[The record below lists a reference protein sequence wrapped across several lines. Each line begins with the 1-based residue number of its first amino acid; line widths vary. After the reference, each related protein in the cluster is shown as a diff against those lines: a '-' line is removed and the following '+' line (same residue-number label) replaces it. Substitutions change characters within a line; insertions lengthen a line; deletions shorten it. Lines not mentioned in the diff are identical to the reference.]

1 MRIFLWILGL
11 FAAAIGLAVLA
22 RFNAGNVV
30 FFYPPWRV
38 DLSLNFFIVIA
49 VLLFV
54 MLFALIRALRTAQ
67 GMPQRVAQYRRAKRD
82 REANRSL
89 REALKS
95 LFEGRFGQ
103 AEKAATRAATVD
115 ENAGVAAL
123 LGARAAHRL
132 GQPARRKQ
140 WLDKAAGDESMRTAR
155 LMTEIELLVDDHHP
169 EQAMDA
175 VRELSSSGT
184 RHIQALRLALKANQ
198 AARNWPE
205 VLRLV
210 RTLDK
215 NNAIHPALSQRLREL
230 AYENLLA
237 DASHDPEA
245 IRRVWFA
252 IPADDRST
260 ASIAVRGARAF
271 ISRGLLEEASAII
284 EKALALDWD
293 ERLVRLW
300 RAAAG
305 TERSPALL
313 GQIERCEQLLL
324 KHPQDPELSLTL
336 GAFCLRQK
344 LWGKAQSCL
353 ESALSGASESE
364 TVRDAHLKLAQ
375 LHEALNAPE
384 QAASHY
390 RQSAL
395 AGVL

>member
-1 MRIFLWILGL
+1 MRIFLWLLGL

-22 RFNAGNVV
+22 RFNVGNVV
-30 FFYPPWRV
+30 FFYPPWRI
-38 DLSLNFFIVIA
+38 DLSLNFFVVLA
-49 VLLFV
+49 ALLFF
-54 MLFALIRALRTAQ
+54 MLFAVIRALRTAQ
-67 GMPQRVAQYRRAKRD
+67 GMPRRVAQYRRDKRD

-89 REALKS
+89 RESLKA

-103 AEKAATRAATVD
+103 AEKAAARAATVD
-115 ENAGVAAL
+115 ENAGIAAL
-123 LGARAAHRL
+123 VAARAAHRL

-140 WLDKAAGDESMRTAR
+140 WLDKVADDESLRAAR
-155 LMTEIELLVDDHHP
+155 LMTEIELLVDEHHP

-175 VRELSSSGT
+175 VRELNNSGT
-184 RHIQALRLALKANQ
+184 RHIHALRLALKANQ

-252 IPADDRST
+252 IPGEDRT
-260 ASIAVRGARAF
+260 RASIAVRGARAF
-271 ISRGLLEEASAII
+271 ISRALNEEASAII
-284 EKALALDWD
+284 EKALALEWD

-305 TERSPALL
+305 AERSPVLL
-313 GQIERCEQLLL
+313 GQIERCEQFMQ
-324 KHPQDPELSLTL
+324 KHPQDAELALTL

-353 ESALSGASESE
+353 ESALSGATEPA

-375 LHEALNAPE
+375 LHEALDAPQ
-384 QAASHY
+384 QAAAHY

-395 AGVL
+395 ASVL